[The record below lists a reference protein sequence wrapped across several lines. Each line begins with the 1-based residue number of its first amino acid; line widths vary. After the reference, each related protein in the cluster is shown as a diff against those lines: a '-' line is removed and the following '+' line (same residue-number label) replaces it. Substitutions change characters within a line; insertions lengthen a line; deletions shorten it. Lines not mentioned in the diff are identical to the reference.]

1 MAMDQLYTD
10 TLKEL
15 GQARAARDEYR
26 NHLEVICEMTGEGSD
41 IGAAHE
47 AVNALI
53 EQRDQHKAAEEAQI
67 ALRAKMERQRD
78 SLQRLANNRAEQRDS
93 LLVYVGKLQDVIRRM
108 DWESRML
115 DPEQTA
121 VFEEARQLIA
131 QPVTNDLERRDT
143 LKQAEGAAMVAKS
156 AWSRKNLDAF
166 GSTPQECAA
175 SLATLIG
182 NDLRWKADYKPEDC
196 DLECGAY
203 GTFCK
208 CKADALSAPLDSRA
222 DPEEVSRAWRG
233 EG

>member
-10 TLKEL
+10 ALKEL
-15 GQARAARDEYR
+15 EQVKATCDEYR

-47 AVNALI
+47 AVSALI

-108 DWESRML
+108 GCESRML
-115 DPEQTA
+115 DPEQTV

-131 QPVTNDLERRDT
+131 QPVANDLERRDA
-143 LKQAEGAAMVAKS
+143 LNQAEGMKKAA
-156 AWSRKNLDAF
+156 L
-166 GSTPQECAA
+166 
-175 SLATLIG
+175 L
-182 NDLRWKADYKPEDC
+182 
-196 DLECGAY
+196 LEQ
-203 GTFCK
+203 
-208 CKADALSAPLDSRA
+208 KADAYNAEHGTTDQSTGAREYPGDGAEYYNELMELSDELRQQAEALD
-222 DPEEVSRAWRG
+222 D
-233 EG
+233 